1 MEWVMSSSA
10 NRSLE
15 EKPQKKHSVFIKLTL
30 LLALAA
36 FLIHLVLAFSWGR
49 MFSEDRSFMWKNLES
64 YLQLAA
70 IDLQKNPS
78 AEHLLNFKKQTDL
91 DVAYFPH
98 TGESV
103 KTNQN
108 LSLENALTYS
118 ERDNARKY
126 FRRGVISYK
135 VKLSSGYMVFGLDL
149 RRIRQPD
156 SAAWWVPALL
166 ILLILFLV
174 AVIARY
180 WLLPIKY
187 LSDAV
192 RKVQA
197 GNLNIR
203 LPENR
208 RDEFGALAK
217 EWNRML
223 QKIQDLIAGRER
235 LLQDMSHEIRSPLTR
250 LRLMIEMLPED
261 NDRHD
266 LEQELATI
274 VSITE
279 DILEEG
285 RAGNAQTQLNVSRF
299 ELQQFLFSIVQKFSV
314 VKIDLQNH
322 SPAVLLN
329 ADKTR
334 LLRLFSN
341 LLDNAVRYANQE
353 NPVINVTVIAKE
365 SQVQISIED
374 NGLGVSQQ
382 HREHI
387 FEPFF
392 RADSARTPGSGFGLG
407 LSIARRI
414 ARQHGGDLFLEK
426 NNRFVV
432 VLPFS

>member
-1 MEWVMSSSA
+1 MSSSA

-103 KTNQN
+103 KTDQN
-108 LSLENALTYS
+108 LNLENALTYA
-118 ERDNARKY
+118 ERDNAKKY

-174 AVIARY
+174 ALIARY

-285 RAGNAQTQLNVSRF
+285 RAGNAQAQLNVSRF
-299 ELQQFLFSIVQKFSV
+299 EQC
-314 VKIDLQNH
+314 
-322 SPAVLLN
+322 
-329 ADKTR
+329 R
-334 LLRLFSN
+334 L
-341 LLDNAVRYANQE
+341 
-353 NPVINVTVIAKE
+353 
-365 SQVQISIED
+365 
-374 NGLGVSQQ
+374 
-382 HREHI
+382 
-387 FEPFF
+387 
-392 RADSARTPGSGFGLG
+392 
-407 LSIARRI
+407 
-414 ARQHGGDLFLEK
+414 
-426 NNRFVV
+426 
-432 VLPFS
+432 